1 MNVISGRSAAAM
13 AALLA
18 DGTPSVLA
26 MHPLA
31 DIDCLAS
38 AYALSASFRISSIWA
53 PFRLDKVA
61 LATAE
66 RYAIRPSS
74 ELPAE
79 TRRVIFVDT
88 NEARAVEYPGLEG
101 REIFIIDHHQTGD
114 TTVADASF
122 IDVESPSC
130 SELVV
135 EILEAGGIEPSREV
149 AELLIMGILFDTGRF
164 SRGKAST
171 LKKCASLLEIAGT
184 TLEASKLK
192 PEIPM
197 DSSEQT
203 AILKG
208 MQRMV
213 FRSAGGCIVCCSHTS
228 AYESSVASALL
239 RTGCDVAFVAS
250 ESDGAVR
257 VTGRSGPA
265 GIGASINL
273 VTLFERIAAGFG
285 GKSGGHTG
293 AAVLNTDGE
302 MEAVLN
308 SCAAECLEFLG
319 SHSAHAAGTTPVHT
333 GKPK

>member
-1 MNVISGRSAAAM
+1 M

-18 DGTPSVLA
+18 DGTHSVLA
-26 MHPLA
+26 MHPHA

-38 AYALSASFRISSIWA
+38 AYALSASFRISSLWA
-53 PFRLDKVA
+53 PFKLDKFA
-61 LATAE
+61 LAAAE
-66 RYAIRPSS
+66 RYAIQPSP

-88 NEARAVEYPGLEG
+88 NEARAAEYPDLDGK
-101 REIFIIDHHQTGD
+101 EIFIIDHHQTGD
-114 TTVADASF
+114 TTRADASF

-135 EILEAGGIEPSREV
+135 EILEAGGIEPSKEV

-164 SRGKAST
+164 RRGKAST
-171 LKKCASLLEIAGT
+171 LKKCASLLETAGAR
-184 TLEASKLK
+184 LESSKLN

-197 DSSEQT
+197 DGSEQT

-239 RTGCDVAFVAS
+239 KTGCDVAFVAS
-250 ESDGAVR
+250 ETDGAVR
-257 VTGRSGPA
+257 VTGRSGPK
-265 GIGASINL
+265 GIDASIDL
-273 VTLFERIAAGFG
+273 VALFERIADGFG

-302 MEAVLN
+302 MEAILN

-319 SHSAHAAGTTPVHT
+319 SHSTRTTGTTPVHT
-333 GKPK
+333 GKTQ